1 MNSPKTALISAIAL
15 GLLAGSTIGAAAQEE
30 PVEVFGQVTL
40 DGSVERWATDDPRLS
55 GDGTWDPAEGNTRE
69 PMPDYF
75 LNGRYLETD
84 EGLWR
89 QLPIPTVNIEGFGN
103 PRERED
109 DRHFDMVLIGEGG
122 YEGLVF
128 IAQATWTEPGF
139 AVRGYIVKAAES

>member
-1 MNSPKTALISAIAL
+1 MKSALFL
-15 GLLAGSTIGAAAQEE
+15 MFFFLFTAGSAFAEFEIPGDWQ
-30 PVEVFGQVTL
+30 
-40 DGSVERWATDDPRLS
+40 DIGSVEQWKTTDPRLT

-103 PRERED
+103 PRERDHDRAEKPDEHVRSEVAERED
-109 DRHFDMVLIGEGG
+109 GE
-122 YEGLVF
+122 
-128 IAQATWTEPGF
+128 AQREDHRRPGERR
-139 AVRGYIVKAAES
+139 ADLLEYLKTLYHLN